1 LVLVSAFSLLPAAL
15 VKGQTTT
22 NNLVSNGGFETGD
35 FSNWTLSGATSVT
48 NRGHV
53 NYATIVDNGSTWGI
67 SPHAGNDA
75 AYLGTLGAPGFLS
88 QTLSTAPG
96 MAYMLTISFWVN
108 NSLGDQNV
116 FVASFNGTNI
126 FAQTNL
132 VANGWINIQ
141 TNILVIGPTNGS
153 SVLQFMFED
162 DEDALGLDDVSVSF
176 VVSPPPAPTNL
187 VAVAGYEQV
196 ALSWAPSAGATLYF
210 VKRST
215 TSGAETNVAILY
227 ATNYTDT
234 GLADSTKYYYV
245 VTAANLYV
253 GGTSSEVSAMTL
265 PPPPP
270 YTYTTNN
277 GAITITGY
285 TGPGGSVTIPD
296 TINSLP
302 VTAIGS
308 GAFHNCATLTSV
320 TIGTNVTSIGDS
332 AFAGCTGLTAV
343 YFLGNPPSL
352 GASVFANDNNAIGY
366 NAAGTTGWSLTFG
379 GLTMVLANNS
389 TINGTNHYAYGANLG
404 WVDWRGD
411 TTHGAVI
418 RTNVCSGYIYSAN
431 FGWISLG
438 NGLPTNGV
446 HYQNLSASDFGVNV
460 DSAGNLNGYAYG
472 ANIGWINF
480 TNIGTPKV
488 DLASGN
494 LSGYVWSANCGWIS
508 LSNTVAYVQAAALQ
522 QSAPPVTAPKLGG
535 ITFAADGGGSCG
547 FCFTNIPGASSRFTV
562 WATTN
567 LTQPFSNWTQLG
579 NPAEVSSGSYQ
590 FNDSHATNSVQR
602 FYRVTSP

>member
-1 LVLVSAFSLLPAAL
+1 
-15 VKGQTTT
+15 
-22 NNLVSNGGFETGD
+22 
-35 FSNWTLSGATSVT
+35 
-48 NRGHV
+48 
-53 NYATIVDNGSTWGI
+53 
-67 SPHAGNDA
+67 
-75 AYLGTLGAPGFLS
+75 
-88 QTLSTAPG
+88 
-96 MAYMLTISFWVN
+96 VN

-132 VANGWINIQ
+132 VADGWVNIQ
-141 TNILVIGPTNGS
+141 TNINIIGPPNGS

-196 ALSWAPSAGATLYF
+196 ALSWAQSAGATLYF

-253 GGTSSEVSAMTL
+253 GGTSTEVSATTL

-285 TGPGGSVTIPD
+285 TGPGGAVTIPD
-296 TINSLP
+296 TINGLP

-308 GAFHNCATLTSV
+308 GAFQNCASLTSV
-320 TIGTNVTSIGDS
+320 TIPASVTNIADS
-332 AFAGCTGLTAV
+332 AFAGCSSLTGV
-343 YFLGNPPSL
+343 YFPGNAPILGS
-352 GASVFANDNNAIGY
+352 SVFLNDNIAIGY
-366 NAAGTTGWSLTFG
+366 NAAGTTGWGLTFG

-404 WVDWRGD
+404 WLDWRSD
-411 TTHGAVI
+411 TSHGAVI
-418 RTNVCSGYIYSAN
+418 GTNICSGYIYSAN

-438 NGLPTNGV
+438 NGSPTNGV
-446 HYQNLSASDFGVNV
+446 HYQNLSAGDFGVNV
-460 DSAGNLNGYAYG
+460 DGSGNLTGFAYG

-480 TNIGTPKV
+480 EANGAPKV

-494 LSGYVWSANCGWIS
+494 MSGLVWSANWGWIS
-508 LSNTVAYVQAAALQ
+508 LSNTVASVQTAALQ
-522 QSAPPVTAPKLGG
+522 QSAPSGKPQLTSISVNGTTLNIQAVNGTASGQYVLLGTTNVAKPLSQWTP
-535 ITFAADGGGSCG
+535 ILTNQFDGSGTLNLS
-547 FCFTNIPGASSRFTV
+547 TNII
-562 WATTN
+562 
-567 LTQPFSNWTQLG
+567 
-579 NPAEVSSGSYQ
+579 NPAAPQQ
-590 FNDSHATNSVQR
+590 FYMLKQ
-602 FYRVTSP
+602 